1 MSKSSKTKDI
11 LEEYK
16 DVTVADMN
24 VDGMPWYR
32 DAETK
37 QQDQEMEDLQLT
49 KAEARAMIKGAYQAM
64 MPAFFIGLGVF
75 CLAFLVLMCWFWIKT
90 GIG

>member
-1 MSKSSKTKDI
+1 MSKQSDNEL
-11 LEEYK
+11 LEQYR

-32 DAETK
+32 DEEEQQEAEEF
-37 QQDQEMEDLQLT
+37 DSLQLT
-49 KAEARAMIKGAYQAM
+49 KEEEKAMIKGAYQAL

-75 CLAFLVLMCWFWIKT
+75 CAAFGVLMLWFWLKT
-90 GIG
+90 R

>member
-1 MSKSSKTKDI
+1 MSKRKETDAL

-24 VDGMPWYR
+24 VEGMPGYR
-32 DAETK
+32 EKKPEQGEGLEAVK
-37 QQDQEMEDLQLT
+37 LT
-49 KAEARAMIKGAYQAM
+49 KAEERAMIKGAYQAL

-75 CLAFLVLMCWFWIKT
+75 CLAFGVLMLLFWLKLR
-90 GIG
+90 

>member
-1 MSKSSKTKDI
+1 MKKRNKTDEL

-24 VDGMPWYR
+24 VDGMPWYK
-32 DAETK
+32 DSEEEK
-37 QQDQEMEDLQLT
+37 KGDDLASVQLT
-49 KAEARAMIKGAYQAM
+49 KAEEKAMIKGAYQAL

-75 CLAFLVLMCWFWIKT
+75 CLAFGVLMLWFWLKT
-90 GIG
+90 R

>member
-1 MSKSSKTKDI
+1 MSSRKKTDDI

-24 VDGMPWYR
+24 VDGMPWYKDSEEQKHDEEMDSLKLTR
-32 DAETK
+32 AEEK
-37 QQDQEMEDLQLT
+37 
-49 KAEARAMIKGAYQAM
+49 AMIKGAYHAL

-90 GIG
+90 KTG

>member
-1 MSKSSKTKDI
+1 MSKKDDEI
-11 LEEYK
+11 LEQYK

-32 DAETK
+32 DSEEQK
-37 QQDQEMEDLQLT
+37 HDEEMNSLQLT
-49 KAEARAMIKGAYQAM
+49 KGEERAIIKGAYQAL

-75 CLAFLVLMCWFWIKT
+75 CLAFLVLMLWFWIKIKF
-90 GIG
+90 G

>member
-1 MSKSSKTKDI
+1 MSKRSKTKDI

-32 DAETK
+32 DSE
-37 QQDQEMEDLQLT
+37 QQKHDEDMESLQLT
-49 KAEARAMIKGAYQAM
+49 KAEEKAMIKGAYQAL

-75 CLAFLVLMCWFWIKT
+75 TLAFLVLMCWFWIKN